1 MRWFILILAMLLT
14 GPLLARDDGPPDPFA
29 LLADFD
35 RIAEDGGGLA
45 VDAAL
50 TQALAKAR
58 AYGPLD
64 RDWARVMTVTA
75 LLVSEGL
82 ARYRR
87 SYALIQE
94 AQELAQGD
102 RDTLEFVMAW
112 RAYLDVWWGHSD
124 HAQEMVDQLIHP
136 LTTYLEPEQI
146 ATLKQGLAAP
156 KPTKDSEGF
165 LRVTEL
171 TLAASELVNSGDID
185 GGRQLLQGLRLPD
198 DLARSDGLMVM
209 TNALISLNL
218 GWLNEMLGNPQQ
230 AMAHFETSLSD
241 IIAEQHNGWAVRDEF
256 KDATGGISV
265 DHAENLF
272 NMSEVYLDTLIFG
285 NREDLEATLLNLMSQ
300 IMAEHSATLPPET
313 QAKWALQQADLAIA
327 NGLSD
332 LAEAHIRAAL
342 DMGVLDGDDQVS
354 WSAYAETIA
363 GYRALAEGRGLN
375 TDAMANAFIAL
386 FEHPDVLPVVRVARA
401 AGLIDVFYSG
411 RELILTNTAA
421 TELFIYL
428 DRISRETLQSGETIA
443 ALAAYWRE
451 PADQSVDAGF
461 EMVMSTVDGGAE
473 SACQSFLD
481 IPLCTLIVQ
490 E

>member
-1 MRWFILILAMLLT
+1 MRWFVFVVAMVLA
-14 GPLLARDDGPPDPFA
+14 GPALARDDGPPDPYA
-29 LLADFD
+29 LLSDFD
-35 RIAEDGGGLA
+35 QIAEDGGGLA

-50 TQALAKAR
+50 TQALAQAR
-58 AYGPLD
+58 AYGPVD

-94 AQELAQGD
+94 AQDLAQGD

-112 RAYLDVWWGHSD
+112 RAYLDVWWGHTH
-124 HAQEMVDQLIHP
+124 HAQDMVDQLVQP
-136 LTTYLEPEQI
+136 LTHYLEPEQI
-146 ATLKQGLAAP
+146 TTLKQGLADP
-156 KPTKDSEGF
+156 KPTRDSAGF

-198 DLARSDGLMVM
+198 ELARADGLMTM

-218 GWLNEMLGNPQQ
+218 GWLDEVLGNPQQ

-241 IIAEQHNGWAVRDEF
+241 IVVEQASGWGIRNIFKNAE
-256 KDATGGISV
+256 GGISA

-272 NMSEVYLDTLIFG
+272 NMSEVFLDSLIFG
-285 NREDLEATLLNLMSQ
+285 DRENLEAALLNLMTQ
-300 IMAEHSATLPPET
+300 IMAEHSGTLPPET

-327 NGLSD
+327 NGLPD

-342 DMGVLDGDDQVS
+342 DMGALDGDDQVS
-354 WSAYAETIA
+354 WSAYAETIV
-363 GYRALAEGRGLN
+363 GYRALAEGRGLD

-461 EMVMSTVDGGAE
+461 EMVMTTVDGGAE